1 MGCLGWILVGL
12 VAGGL
17 AKFLLPGKDPGG
29 IVTTIIVGIAGA
41 SLGGWIATR
50 LGYGS
55 FEGFDLRSMA
65 LAVGGAILLL
75 VLVRLIAGSK
85 DGKKKV

>member
-17 AKFLLPGKDPGG
+17 ARLVMPGKDPGG
-29 IVTTIIVGIAGA
+29 LVTTIIVGIAGA
-41 SLGGWIATR
+41 SLGGWLGTR
-50 LGYGS
+50 LGFGS

-85 DGKKKV
+85 QSSKS

>member
-17 AKFLLPGKDPGG
+17 ARLVLPGKDPGG
-29 IVTTIIVGIAGA
+29 VVTTIIVGIAGA
-41 SLGGWIATR
+41 ALGGWLGTR
-50 LGYGS
+50 LGFGS
-55 FEGFDLRSMA
+55 FQGFDLRSMA

-85 DGKKKV
+85 EKPKP

>member
-17 AKFLLPGKDPGG
+17 ARLVMPGKDPGG

-41 SLGGWIATR
+41 SLGGWLGTR
-50 LGYGS
+50 LGFGS
-55 FEGFDLRSMA
+55 FQGFDVRSLA
-65 LAVGGAILLL
+65 LAVGGSILLL
-75 VLVRLIAGSK
+75 VLVRLIAGAQ
-85 DGKKKV
+85 DKKKT

>member
-85 DGKKKV
+85 DGKRKV